1 MATRWSHYQYLW
13 LFRIPWTIFLAHRC
27 HWCHNNWYAL
37 CSHSLPRRPS
47 VRLLSLPISSA
58 HYPNDLFSLSS
69 FSPSLPTP
77 PPRQPGRRRAHNYG
91 FATARFLACLPSS
104 LTSYSYPPSLPRGM
118 RAYNR
123 TSPAPL
129 VAYGRVKT
137 FVNPMSLILCLNRSI
152 KPKMPF
158 QFTLP

>member
-37 CSHSLPRRPS
+37 CSLSLPRRPS

-69 FSPSLPTP
+69 FSPSPSPDSTSTPASQGGGARIIMDLP
-77 PPRQPGRRRAHNYG
+77 RLVSW
-91 FATARFLACLPSS
+91 LASLLPS
-104 LTSYSYPPSLPRGM
+104 LRIPPLPPSPVACVPTTEPRLRRWWPSTGK
-118 RAYNR
+118 RP
-123 TSPAPL
+123 SSIP
-129 VAYGRVKT
+129 
-137 FVNPMSLILCLNRSI
+137 CL
-152 KPKMPF
+152 
-158 QFTLP
+158 

>member
-104 LTSYSYPPSLPRGM
+104 LTSYSSLPRGM

-129 VAYGRVKT
+129 VAVDRVKT
-137 FVNPMSLILCLNRSI
+137 FGNPMFSDILPKCLLAE
-152 KPKMPF
+152 KCLFK
-158 QFTLP
+158 LPCQSV